1 MQTASLVT
9 HRLQRFRAARKP
21 GYAKPGS
28 YKAEA
33 EAEAAAAPAA
43 SAADS
48 EGCKNQSF
56 RRYRNTETSRSR
68 KLAFS
73 ELRPKPSAENSLQPN
88 FFRKISS
95 HRDARVGPNGNFY
108 VRTFLFYLRDY

>member
-9 HRLQRFRAARKP
+9 LRLQRFRAARKP

-33 EAEAAAAPAA
+33 EAKAAAAA
-43 SAADS
+43 AADS

-56 RRYRNTETSRSR
+56 RRFRNTETGRSR

-73 ELRPKPSAENSLQPN
+73 VVRPKPSAENSLQPN
-88 FFRKISS
+88 FFGKISP
-95 HRDARVGPNGNFY
+95 HRDARVCPKGNFY
-108 VRTFLFYLRDY
+108 VRTFLFY